1 MHQSILTGRSDYFG
15 IPLLLDRCRLTNSV
29 EIFCASRTPR
39 TPRDAGV
46 RTLPPAI
53 ASMTDLGRC
62 CRKRILRICPSNF
75 DSRRAS
81 NAQDRFKKS
90 APTFRLLRAA
100 SIPSTFSTASTQSGH
115 SAEAI
120 YSIII
125 GLLCTSR
132 QRQWPYR
139 SFCSQSDDC
148 RPSGNWVSSNA
159 VRVGLSHSRAHE
171 GGQLQVAVGRT

>member
-1 MHQSILTGRSDYFG
+1 MLCAAVHESFLAQLRRRAVPPGSPLAAPERTYSGNTRKTGFD
-15 IPLLLDRCRLTNSV
+15 
-29 EIFCASRTPR
+29 
-39 TPRDAGV
+39 
-46 RTLPPAI
+46 
-53 ASMTDLGRC
+53 RC